1 MNGAALAGPRVAC
14 EALASRWTLRHAAS
28 VGQGTRAR
36 GRVWLHGEGTVRLGH
51 DVVLDGRWAPIE
63 LFAREGAEL
72 VLEDGVRVDGGV
84 SIEAALSVRVGAR
97 CHLGR
102 FCKLLDNHFH
112 RTDAHEERPASQPVV
127 LGPDVCVGV
136 HAILL
141 PGAWVGAGATIGPG
155 TVVARHVPAR
165 ARFAGLPAIVREAS

>member
-1 MNGAALAGPRVAC
+1 MNAAALAGPLRAF
-14 EALASRWTLRHAAS
+14 EALASRWALRHAAS
-28 VGQGTRAR
+28 CGSRTTAR
-36 GRVWLHGEGTVRLGH
+36 GRVWLHGAGTVRLGD

-72 VLEDGVRVDGGV
+72 VLEDGVRLDGGV

-97 CHLGR
+97 THLGR

-112 RTDAHEERPASQPVV
+112 RTDMLEERPASQPIVV
-127 LGPDVCVGV
+127 GPDVDVGV

-141 PGAWVGAGATIGPG
+141 PGAWVGAGATIGPA
-155 TVVARHVPAR
+155 TVVARHVPPR
-165 ARFAGLPAIVREAS
+165 ARFAGLPAIVRETS